1 MFFLSVRLVDNANYR
16 SKIGKIKEK
25 ILITNKKKT
34 EKNEGF
40 EKEIERA
47 CQGLF
52 FPSETEAAILPFFG
66 GKVVVSPLEAI
77 VRELGSKD
85 KKESEERAFVEF
97 FARLTKI
104 QDWFTPVETRN
115 ANRFLELQKLL
126 EDNLDDLTVLRIGRI
141 QIDIYVVGI
150 DRAGNLSGIRTR
162 AVET

>member
-1 MFFLSVRLVDNANYR
+1 MFLLDWLIRLNYR
-16 SKIGKIKEK
+16 SKNGKTEEI

-52 FPSETEAAILPFFG
+52 FPSETDAAMLPFFG
-66 GKVVVSPLEAI
+66 GKAFGSRREAI
-77 VRELGSKD
+77 VRERGSKD
-85 KKESEERAFVEF
+85 KKEIEERPFVEF
-97 FARLTKI
+97 FARLTKM
-104 QDWFTPVETRN
+104 QDWFTPVEIRN
-115 ANRFLELQKLL
+115 AKRFLELQKLL
-126 EDNLDDLTVLRIGRI
+126 EDNLDDLTVLRIGRV

-150 DRAGNLSGIRTR
+150 DKAGNLAGIRTR